1 VGSWASAG
9 PKEGQPREDSKGGGW
24 RRWQGGYEGGRIAL
38 LFSLCEYMVRSLEL
52 SQPLRQPSLLIFKK
66 PLVISPIGCF
76 FLLSSVIFPSEL
88 LSPPYS
94 SLCLIMSR
102 V

>member
-24 RRWQGGYEGGRIAL
+24 RRWQGGCEGGRIAL
-38 LFSLCEYMVRSLEL
+38 SFSLCEYMVRSLEL

-88 LSPPYS
+88 LYPPYS
-94 SLCLIMSR
+94 SMCLIMSR